1 MVFTGIV
8 SIKGYMI
15 VFMKIVS
22 IKRGCEMV
30 LLCRLFLLKLIISMK
45 TGYVYAWG
53 TGKNV

>member
-30 LLCRLFLLKLIISMK
+30 FVCRLFLLKLIISMR